1 MRINTVCYNLC
12 LMSPCLRSLAAWI
25 AIIYLAFG
33 SLSPVEVLAA
43 LRSEGANVDHGY
55 LLGDLQIGHPWTR
68 ATVPGQSSGG
78 VYLSIE
84 NKGQTSDR
92 LVSAFSPI
100 ARLTEIHIMSLEDN
114 VMKMREIGS
123 IEIKA
128 AEKISMQPGRG
139 HHIMLIGLSQSL
151 KAGDRI
157 PLTLTFE
164 KAGKLEVVACVKGR
178 SVDKDSMERIH

>member
-1 MRINTVCYNLC
+1 
-12 LMSPCLRSLAAWI
+12 MSPRFHFFAAWI

-33 SLSPVEVLAA
+33 GLLPTGALAA
-43 LRSEGANVDHGY
+43 PHSESAGVDHGY

-92 LVSAFSPI
+92 LVSASSPI
-100 ARLTEIHIMSLEDN
+100 ARSTEIHTMAMEDN

-123 IEIKA
+123 IEVTP
-128 AEKISMQPGRG
+128 AEKISMQPGKG
-139 HHIMLIGLSQSL
+139 YHIMLIGLDRSL
-151 KAGDRI
+151 KVGDRI

-164 KAGKLEVVACVKGR
+164 KAGRLEVLAHVRGR
-178 SVDKDSMERIH
+178 GVDKVKTATD